1 MDWKSYTI
9 LYEDY
14 DSLIRLQE
22 VFKAHEGLSHLEG
35 YPPFTVRQLPTEDD
49 DYRYGQGLTL
59 TLPHHTLVISV
70 VLFITLIEV
79 NLTMLKRASK

>member
-35 YPPFTVRQLPTEDD
+35 YPPFTVRQLPSEDD
-49 DYRYGQGLTL
+49 DYR
-59 TLPHHTLVISV
+59 
-70 VLFITLIEV
+70 
-79 NLTMLKRASK
+79 

>member
-35 YPPFTVRQLPTEDD
+35 YPPFTVRQLPSEDD
-49 DYRYGQGLTL
+49 DYRYVRV
-59 TLPHHTLVISV
+59 HTI
-70 VLFITLIEV
+70 
-79 NLTMLKRASK
+79 ASNSAQLLCIILSSH

>member
-35 YPPFTVRQLPTEDD
+35 YPPFTVRQLPSEDD
-49 DYRYGQGLTL
+49 DYRYVRVS
-59 TLPHHTLVISV
+59 HYR
-70 VLFITLIEV
+70 IE
-79 NLTMLKRASK
+79 LGSALMYSS